1 MTNHI
6 INNAANITKNSAQ
19 QAVAKETATTIKRN
33 HPASFKA
40 KVALEMIREI
50 DTVNSICSRH
60 SIHPTQAGIW
70 KKIAIT
76 GLESAFSSSAANT
89 LKSKDEMIE
98 ELYKQIG
105 QLKVELD
112 WLKKKLSV

>member
-1 MTNHI
+1 M
-6 INNAANITKNSAQ
+6 
-19 QAVAKETATTIKRN
+19 

-40 KVALEMIREI
+40 KVALEVIKEI
-50 DTVNSICSRH
+50 ESITQVCSRY
-60 SIHPTQAGIW
+60 SIHPTQAKKW
-70 KKIAIT
+70 KQQLLANVENIFTAKPAT
-76 GLESAFSSSAANT
+76 ELAAKNQII
-89 LKSKDEMIE
+89 D

>member
-1 MTNHI
+1 MGN
-6 INNAANITKNSAQ
+6 
-19 QAVAKETATTIKRN
+19 IKRS

-40 KVALEMIREI
+40 KVVLDLIRET
-50 DTVNSICSRH
+50 DTLAALASKYA
-60 SIHPTQAGIW
+60 IHPTQARQW
-70 KKIAIT
+70 KMQLLNN
-76 GLESAFSSSAANT
+76 LETLFSDKPSTA
-89 LKSKDEMIE
+89 LKEKDELIS

>member
-1 MTNHI
+1 M
-6 INNAANITKNSAQ
+6 NN
-19 QAVAKETATTIKRN
+19 IKRK

-40 KVALEMIREI
+40 KVALEVIKGMETI
-50 DTVNSICSRH
+50 NQICSRY
-60 SIHPTQAGIW
+60 SIHPTQAHQW
-70 KKIAIT
+70 KQ
-76 GLESAFSSSAANT
+76 LLLNNMENVFSAKPRNELTAKN
-89 LKSKDEMIE
+89 EIIE